1 MKLISK
7 ILIFS
12 LLFLSACSGVD
23 SITKKRYQNSENTI
37 VLIDMTARD
46 FDLQDAGSQ
55 LQGAIEDAMVMTS
68 YALAGENARYS
79 LKYKILEFDEGSRW
93 ARIATMGLA
102 DSAKGKL
109 RVKAALFDGS
119 EMVGAWEVNSWIKGG
134 PTGGS
139 DQEMFDEAAKEIVNH
154 LSGDF

>member
-154 LSGDF
+154 LRGDF

>member
-1 MKLISK
+1 
-7 ILIFS
+7 
-12 LLFLSACSGVD
+12 
-23 SITKKRYQNSENTI
+23 
-37 VLIDMTARD
+37 
-46 FDLQDAGSQ
+46 
-55 LQGAIEDAMVMTS
+55 
-68 YALAGENARYS
+68 
-79 LKYKILEFDEGSRW
+79 
-93 ARIATMGLA
+93 MGLA

-154 LSGDF
+154 LRGDF